1 MMKAGYSLVLAGLL
15 TAAASARAE
24 VPVIEVRDVGR
35 PAGGGY
41 AAQPL
46 TGNAAGNEMVLVLQ
60 QLQDE
65 VRSLRGIVEQQQRR
79 IEVLERQQ
87 RDRYRDVDRRLSLLF
102 QAVPADALAAA
113 APADAGVNDVMP
125 EQQNVPSSAEKAVTA
140 ESTQMSS
147 PSAEGQASAGAPP
160 SAAAKPED
168 LQAYEAVYALI
179 RQRDFERAN
188 GELNAFIS
196 AYPDSTLIPN
206 AWYWK
211 GEVQLARQDLDGAR
225 KAFRQVIDNHASH
238 GKAADALYKL
248 GVLYGR
254 SGDGAL
260 ARQTMQQVIST
271 YPQSSAAD
279 LARGYLTP

>member
-1 MMKAGYSLVLAGLL
+1 MSAERSWLLAGGLV
-15 TAAASARAE
+15 ASLSVHAE
-24 VPVIEVRDVGR
+24 VPVIEVRPVD
-35 PAGGGY
+35 GGY
-41 AAQPL
+41 ASQSGVA
-46 TGNAAGNEMVLVLQ
+46 GSGGNEMVLVIQ

-65 VRSLRGIVEQQQRR
+65 VRRLRGMAEQQQRR
-79 IEVLERQQ
+79 IEVLEQQQ

-113 APADAGVNDVMP
+113 AASE
-125 EQQNVPSSAEKAVTA
+125 EQQAAVAAVEQSA
-140 ESTQMSS
+140 
-147 PSAEGQASAGAPP
+147 P
-160 SAAAKPED
+160 SAADTATVTGEAQMSAASGSKSDVESSVKPMD

-179 RQRDFERAN
+179 RQRDFERAK
-188 GELNAFIS
+188 GELDAFIS
-196 AYPDSTLIPN
+196 AYPDSALIPN

-211 GEVQLARQDLDGAR
+211 GEVELARQDFASAR
-225 KAFRQVIDNHASH
+225 LAFLQVIDNHASH

-254 SGDGAL
+254 SGDSAQ
-260 ARQTMQQVIST
+260 AKQAMQRVISV